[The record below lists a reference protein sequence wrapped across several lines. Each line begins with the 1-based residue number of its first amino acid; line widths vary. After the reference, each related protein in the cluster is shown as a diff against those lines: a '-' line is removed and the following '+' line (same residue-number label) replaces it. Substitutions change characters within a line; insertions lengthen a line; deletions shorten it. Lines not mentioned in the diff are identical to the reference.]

1 MKSSSREIKKWIVS
15 NDHFTPYVAQK
26 NELKILDWKR
36 TSSVVVLDYASIHQD
51 CRRSFLLKLGYKA
64 DQNFRI
70 RCDSK
75 LTKNCFFDIIFF
87 SLNFQLKRLSFTYRI
102 LIRRTPSEQSLNPK
116 GNTHTRSHMICLIV
130 VVFSGLMFDRSYQL
144 WNKHGGLRL
153 SAQKSGLR
161 GWVRA
166 GLELSPVPCFVLW
179 QDTI

>member
-64 DQNFRI
+64 DQKVWQQTHEKI
-70 RCDSK
+70 V
-75 LTKNCFFDIIFF
+75 FFDIIFF

-166 GLELSPVPCFVLW
+166 GFELSPVSCFVLW

>member
-26 NELKILDWKR
+26 KWIKNTRLKTYLE
-36 TSSVVVLDYASIHQD
+36 
-51 CRRSFLLKLGYKA
+51 CCC
-64 DQNFRI
+64 FRLCKHSP
-70 RCDSK
+70 RLPPLVFAKTWVQSWPEGV
-75 LTKNCFFDIIFF
+75 TANSRKNCFFDIIFF

-116 GNTHTRSHMICLIV
+116 GNTHTRSHMICIIV

-153 SAQKSGLR
+153 SAQKSGLS

-166 GLELSPVPCFVLW
+166 GFELSPVSCFVLW

>member
-1 MKSSSREIKKWIVS
+1 MLPK
-15 NDHFTPYVAQK
+15 K

-36 TSSVVVLDYASIHQD
+36 TFRLCKHSPRLPPLVFAKTWVQIWLEFQD
-51 CRRSFLLKLGYKA
+51 KVWQQTHEK
-64 DQNFRI
+64 I
-70 RCDSK
+70 V
-75 LTKNCFFDIIFF
+75 FFYIIFF
-87 SLNFQLKRLSFTYRI
+87 PLNFQLKRLSFTYRI

-130 VVFSGLMFDRSYQL
+130 VVFSGLMFERSYQL

-166 GLELSPVPCFVLW
+166 GFELSPVPCFVLW